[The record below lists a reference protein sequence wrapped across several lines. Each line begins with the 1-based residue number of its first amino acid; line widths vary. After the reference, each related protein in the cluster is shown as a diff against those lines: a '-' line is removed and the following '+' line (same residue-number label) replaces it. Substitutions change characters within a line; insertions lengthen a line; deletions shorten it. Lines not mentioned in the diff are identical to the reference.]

1 MSRALLLTVRYHDG
15 RYHGVGDWPPSP
27 ARLFQALV
35 AGAARGSDLAEED
48 REALAWLERLEPPL
62 IAAPASRLA
71 PKALRIYV
79 PNNDMDAVG
88 GDPRRVNEI
97 RVAKFVRPRLFDAR
111 VSFLYRW
118 HFDGGGGQA
127 QVICRIAE
135 RLYQLGRGVDMAW
148 ASAEILEVQEA
159 EERFANHPGQVFRPS
174 NGSGGITLLCPVAG
188 SLESLVKRH
197 LEHRK
202 RLSVDQGGEAGR
214 QVVIQPRRPRFSLKP
229 YDCPRKYLLYEL
241 RSLGAHASKSEPG
254 FAPWPFTGPVALVE
268 RVRDLAATRL
278 TKALSDK
285 TALIERVFIGRGAG
299 EADKDIRIRI
309 IPLPSIG
316 HPHAERSIRRLLVEV
331 PPDCP
336 LRFEDIDWAFS
347 GLEIRDA
354 ATGPSSGRILIRTEN
369 GGMLRHYGIPWA
381 KEEGAFRR
389 WRTVTP
395 VALPHHPLQKGRK
408 KTGSER
414 QAAEALA
421 TKAVMDAL
429 RHARIDTRVSSV
441 SVQREPFEAKG
452 ARAESFAH
460 GTRFPRERLR
470 HVEVVFAEPVTGP
483 IVIGDGRYMG
493 LGLMAPVR
501 DREAPSVVCFSIA
514 AAKLPAAAAAQ
525 GVLRAVRRA
534 LMALDRDLD
543 PQGQVSTLF
552 SGHEVDGKPAGDGH
566 HRHVFL
572 AAGMDAEGR
581 HVARL
586 YVIRPDAADR
596 STDPDP
602 QDVARFQRVVSRLRT
617 VRAGALGIL
626 ELLPVEA
633 SEANDGLL
641 AAGRRW
647 ISQTDYRP
655 TRHPKKGQDPAQFVA
670 ADCAAECRRRNLPAP
685 REVRVIELREGP
697 RGGIRARLEIDFAVA
712 VRGPILLGRGSHMGE
727 GVFVPRN

>member
-1 MSRALLLTVRYHDG
+1 MPRALLLTVRYHDG

-27 ARLFQALV
+27 ARLFQALI
-35 AGAARGSDLAEED
+35 AGAARGSDLAEAD
-48 REALAWLERLEPPL
+48 REALAWLERLDPPL
-62 IAAPASRLA
+62 IAAPTSRLGRGF
-71 PKALRIYV
+71 KTYV
-79 PNNDMDAVG
+79 PNNDLDAVS
-88 GDPRRVNEI
+88 DDLRSISEI
-97 RVAKFVRPRLFDAR
+97 RVEKFVRPRLFDAR
-111 VSFLYRW
+111 VPFLYRW
-118 HFDGGGGQA
+118 HFEGSDAQA
-127 QVICRIAE
+127 QAICRIAE

-148 ASAEILEVQEA
+148 ARAEILEVQEA
-159 EERFANHPGQVFRPS
+159 EARFTNYPGQVYRPS
-174 NGSGGITLLCPVAG
+174 NGSGGITLPCPVAG

-197 LEHRK
+197 LDQRK
-202 RLSVDQGGEAGR
+202 RLSVDQSGKVGR
-214 QVVIQPRRPRFSLKP
+214 QVFTQPRRPRFSLQS

-241 RSLGAHASKSEPG
+241 RGLGAQASRSGPG
-254 FAPWPFTGPVALVE
+254 FAPWPFTGPVTLAE
-268 RVRDLAATRL
+268 RVRDLAAARL

-369 GGMLRHYGIPWA
+369 HGMLRQYGISRA
-381 KEEGAFRR
+381 TEDGAFRR

-395 VALPHHPLQKGRK
+395 AALPHHPLQKGRK

-414 QAAEALA
+414 QAAEAA
-421 TKAVMDAL
+421 SARAAMDAL

-483 IVIGDGRYMG
+483 VVIGDGRYLG

-501 DREAPSVVCFSIA
+501 DREAPSVVRFSIA
-514 AAKLPAAAAAQ
+514 AAKLPPAAAAQ

-543 PQGQVSTLF
+543 PQGRVSTLF
-552 SGHEVDGKPAGDGH
+552 SGHEADGKPAGDGH

-572 AAGMDAEGR
+572 AAGLDAEGKCI
-581 HVARL
+581 ARL

-596 STDPDP
+596 SADPDP
-602 QDVARFQRVVSRLRT
+602 QDVARFQRVVSRFRT